1 MTFSFNCVTIK
12 TEIIGKENK
21 IIYEKVKSYKT
32 EYKQHPLFSEFY
44 DLSITKVAKEL
55 GYSTLHIDHV
65 IRGKRKASEE
75 LNQKLNNLINKVREE
90 RKEYYK
96 DMKIAQ

>member
-1 MTFSFNCVTIK
+1 M
-12 TEIIGKENK
+12 
-21 IIYEKVKSYKT
+21 IYEKVKSYKA
-32 EYKQHPLFSEFY
+32 EYKQHPLFCEFY

-75 LNQKLNNLINKVREE
+75 LNQKLNNLIDKVKEE

-96 DMKIAQ
+96 NKKYSE